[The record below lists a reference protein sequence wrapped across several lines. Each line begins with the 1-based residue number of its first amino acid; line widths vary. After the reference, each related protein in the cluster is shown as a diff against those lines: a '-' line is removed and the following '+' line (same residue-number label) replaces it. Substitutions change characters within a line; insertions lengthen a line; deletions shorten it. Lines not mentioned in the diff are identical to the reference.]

1 MLRLYHLRRH
11 PLIQFHINIPLQQVV
26 ARLHQPFL
34 QYTIHHQQQQLF
46 HLVVVEVNFKLGY
59 HQDQNS
65 TTSQQQRQ

>member
-1 MLRLYHLRRH
+1 MLRLYRRHH
-11 PLIQFHINIPLQQVV
+11 PLIQYRISIPLLQVVV

-34 QYTIHHQQQQLF
+34 QYIIHHQQQQLF